1 MASKIIKITIGTI
14 IIIPIVIINF
24 FIAFKS
30 GNIFVVSCIIYAL
43 EIEISI
49 ILIGLFIFIRFIG
62 EKIYEFF

>member
-24 FIAFKS
+24 FIAFNS

-43 EIEISI
+43 EIKISI

>member
-1 MASKIIKITIGTI
+1 MATEIVKITIGTI
-14 IIIPIVIINF
+14 IVIPIVIINF
-24 FIAFKS
+24 FIAFNS

-43 EIEISI
+43 EIEISV